1 MMVILLQ
8 TLELSTPT
16 ALPEMDI
23 SLFLAT
29 PKITLQQANSSD
41 LELDLITYWAT
52 QSSAIL

>member
-29 PKITLQQANSSD
+29 PKIMLQQANSLD
-41 LELDLITYWAT
+41 LELDLITNLAT

>member
-16 ALPEMDI
+16 ALQEMDI

-29 PKITLQQANSSD
+29 PKITLQQANSLD
-41 LELDLITYWAT
+41 LELDLITYLAT